1 MKKIKIRKY
10 PNLGWYYLDI
20 ETSNQVLKY
29 MTSSAAY
36 FSITNVERTI
46 VKTLNQL

>member
-20 ETSNQVLKY
+20 ETTNQVLNY

-36 FSITNVERTI
+36 FNITNVENTI
-46 VKTLNQL
+46 VKSLNQL